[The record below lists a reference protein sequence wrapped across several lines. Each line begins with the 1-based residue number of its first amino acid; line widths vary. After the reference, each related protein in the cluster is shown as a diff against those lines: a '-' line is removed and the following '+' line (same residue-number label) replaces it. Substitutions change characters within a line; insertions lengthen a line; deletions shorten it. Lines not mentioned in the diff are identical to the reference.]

1 MRIVFGDDRSQGA
14 DIGWLWIGEQ
24 RWPGWRLDVVTV
36 PETELG
42 PPHPG
47 GSTTLE
53 PWTPE
58 DPRQPIAGAGFAEV
72 RHLTA
77 HADPRVVLAGCA
89 TADLLVVGATGQG
102 FLKRRLH
109 LGSTTEWLLHEPPA
123 PLVIA
128 RSGRRVRRVLVGVD
142 GSPPAQRALA
152 AFAGLPWA
160 TDTEVLVIGARDGWV
175 EPGPALDAADAVLD
189 AAGITHR
196 VEEGKGRAAEVLLRA
211 QRREAS
217 QLVVLGARGSSRLR
231 RAVAGATASSV
242 ARAADVSVLLA
253 G

>member
-14 DIGWLWIGEQ
+14 DLGWLWIGEQ

-58 DPRQPIAGAGFAEV
+58 DPRQPIVGAGFAEV

-77 HADPRVVLAGCA
+77 QADPRVVLAGA
-89 TADLLVVGATGQG
+89 RADLLVVGATGQG

-109 LGSTTEWLLHEPPA
+109 LGSTTEWLLQEPPA

-142 GSPPAQRALA
+142 GSPPSQRALA

-160 TDTEVLVIGARDGWV
+160 PDTEVLLVGVHDGWV
-175 EPGPALDAADAVLD
+175 EPGPALDAAAAVLGQ
-189 AAGITHR
+189 AGIPHR
-196 VEEGKGRAAEVLLRA
+196 AEEVKGRATEVLMRA
-211 QRREAS
+211 QEREDS
-217 QLVVLGARGSSRLR
+217 QLLVLGARGSSRLR
-231 RAVAGATASSV
+231 HALAGATASSL
-242 ARAADVSVLLA
+242 ARAADASVLLVA
-253 G
+253 

>member
-1 MRIVFGDDRSQGA
+1 MFGDDRSQGA
-14 DIGWLWIGEQ
+14 DLGWLWIGEQ

-58 DPRQPIAGAGFAEV
+58 DPRQPIVGSGFAEV
-72 RHLTA
+72 RYLTA
-77 HADPRVVLAGCA
+77 QADPRVVLAGA
-89 TADLLVVGATGQG
+89 RADLVVVGATGRG

-109 LGSTTEWLLHEPPA
+109 IGSTTEWLLHEPPA

-142 GSPPAQRALA
+142 GSPPSQRALG

-160 TDTEVLVIGARDGWV
+160 TDTEVLVVGARDGWL
-175 EPGPALDAADAVLD
+175 EPGPALDAASAVLEQ
-189 AAGITHR
+189 AGIPHR
-196 VEEGKGRAAEVLLRA
+196 IEEVKGRATEVLLRTQ
-211 QRREAS
+211 QREGS
-217 QLVVLGARGSSRLR
+217 NLVVVGARGSSRLR
-231 RAVAGATASSV
+231 HAVAGATASSV
-242 ARAADVSVLLA
+242 ARAAESSVLLA
-253 G
+253 A